1 MNDTMGF
8 LYIATGEDF
17 VEEARIS
24 AKTVNRQHQDIPICL
39 ITDVKI
45 TDDVFDEVIR
55 LENPAYGFE
64 DQIYNLD
71 RTPFDR
77 TIYLDTDIY
86 ADGSVADVFDLLDQF
101 DMAVTH
107 NHDGK
112 AWPVEG
118 VPESFPEFN
127 TGVIAYRLT
136 NQFRS
141 LLTMWEDVYIEKKQT
156 DETVQN
162 QPTFRQA
169 VYESD
174 IRFATLRQ
182 EYNCAFWTPG
192 YAVGEVK
199 LFHGRLQSVN
209 GPGAGEYFDAET
221 AVKIINQ
228 TKEPRTY
235 TQLGG
240 LTLHTNK
247 TDSLIHRARLSYRKH
262 GIKHVFCEGIKLIR
276 KSFSHILSKNKK

>member
-1 MNDTMGF
+1 MSDTMGF

-17 VEEARIS
+17 VQEARIS

-39 ITDVKI
+39 ISDVEI
-45 TDDVFDEVIR
+45 TDDVFDKVITV
-55 LENPAYGFE
+55 EEPAYGFE
-64 DQIYNLD
+64 DQIYNLS
-71 RTPFDR
+71 RTPFDQ

-86 ADGSVADVFDLLDQF
+86 ADGSVTDVFDLLDQF

-107 NHDGK
+107 NNDGE

-118 VPESFPEFN
+118 VPESFPELS
-127 TGVIAYRLT
+127 TGVVAYRLT
-136 NQFRS
+136 DQFLDFLS
-141 LLTMWEDVYIEKKQT
+141 IWEDLYFENKQSN
-156 DETVQN
+156 EPMQN

-192 YAVGEVK
+192 YAVGQVK
-199 LFHGRLQSVN
+199 LFHGRLQSVDS
-209 GPGAGEYFDAET
+209 PGAGKYFDVET
-221 AVKIINQ
+221 AVEVINQ
-228 TKEPRTY
+228 TEEPRTY

-262 GIKHVFCEGIKLIR
+262 GIKHVLREGTKLIR
-276 KSFSHILSKNKK
+276 KTIRKKALNN